1 MTTHVSPAMIAGRTQ
16 APASKSHTIRA
27 LLIASLASGISRVD
41 KPLESDDATSCV
53 DTCRAL
59 GATLTWN
66 EESAYYIVEGV
77 AGRPIAPADVIDV
90 GNSGTTLYL
99 AMSAAGL
106 AEGTTTFT
114 GDEQIQRRSAEPL
127 LQSLND
133 LGATTVSQAGTGCAP
148 ITVTGRLY
156 GGTTSIECPTS
167 QYLSSLLL
175 ACPLADGDTEINVP
189 LLWERPYVDMTL
201 WWLDRQGIRYTRDG
215 YERFAIPGAQRY
227 SSFRTDVP
235 GDYSSATFL
244 FVAAAITGGTV
255 TVTELHPDDPQGD
268 RAVLNVLEQLGCEV
282 SWPRRTQVTVKGPG
296 YGELAGG
303 EFDLNATPDAL
314 PALAVLGA
322 ACRGPLSLRNVPQAR
337 QKETDRVAVM
347 AAELGRLGID
357 VDEFEDGLT
366 VHPGRLRGGEV
377 HGHGDHRVVMALA
390 VAGLAAETGVSVDT
404 AERASV
410 TYPGFF
416 ETLERLAKR

>member
-1 MTTHVSPAMIAGRTQ
+1 MTEHVSPAVLSGTTQ

-27 LLIASLASGISRVD
+27 LLIASLASGVSRVD
-41 KPLESDDATSCV
+41 KPLESDDAASCV
-53 DTCRAL
+53 ETCRAL
-59 GATLTWN
+59 GAGLTRN
-66 EESAYYIVEGV
+66 DEGEYYLVDGV
-77 AGRPIAPADVIDV
+77 NGRPSSPAEAINV

-99 AMSAAGL
+99 AMGTAGL
-106 AEGTTTFT
+106 ASGTTTFT
-114 GDEQIQRRSAEPL
+114 GDEQIQRRSAAPL
-127 LQSLND
+127 LQALSD
-133 LGATTVSQAGTGCAP
+133 LGAPTASEAGNGCAP
-148 ITVTGRLY
+148 ITVSGRLA
-156 GGTTSIECPTS
+156 GGRTSIECPTS

-175 ACPLADGDTEINVP
+175 ACPLADGDSEIIVP

-201 WWLDRQGIRYTRDG
+201 WWLDKQAIRYEREG
-215 YERFAIPGAQRY
+215 YERFVIPGGQTY

-255 TVTELHPDDPQGD
+255 TVKELHPDDPQGD
-268 RAVLNVLEQLGCEV
+268 RAVLDMLQELGCEV
-282 SWPRRTQVTVKGPG
+282 SWKRRTQVTVTGPG
-296 YGELAGG
+296 YGALSGG

-322 ACRGPLSLRNVPQAR
+322 ACRTPLSLRNVPQAR

-347 AAELGRLGID
+347 AGELGRLGIRVEEHD
-357 VDEFEDGLT
+357 DGLT

-377 HGHGDHRVVMALA
+377 HGHGDHRVIMSLA
-390 VAGLAAETGVSVDT
+390 VAGLACETGVTVDT
-404 AERASV
+404 AERAAV

-416 ETLERLAKR
+416 STLEGLARR